1 MHRGRRGLWS
11 FERLTAYSPSGA
23 PRGCAPLDRQRYES
37 LVSIRCLLETPI
49 SVLLRAITQEVKVQ
63 RAIASVLFSLALVVP
78 AAAETTKGGYP
89 ACLTKDLFEQY
100 TSAMIKKDYD
110 TIGYLME
117 NGCLIP
123 KAGIRILVLD
133 RRSSGEAKIRAY
145 VGNDAV
151 VLWTNVE
158 NIAQ

>member
-1 MHRGRRGLWS
+1 M
-11 FERLTAYSPSGA
+11 
-23 PRGCAPLDRQRYES
+23 
-37 LVSIRCLLETPI
+37 
-49 SVLLRAITQEVKVQ
+49 Q
-63 RAIASVLFSLALVVP
+63 RAIAIALFFLALVFP
-78 AAAETTKGGYP
+78 AAAETTKGGFP

-100 TSAMIKKDYD
+100 TSALTQKDYD

-133 RRSSGEAKIRAY
+133 RRSSGKAKIRAY